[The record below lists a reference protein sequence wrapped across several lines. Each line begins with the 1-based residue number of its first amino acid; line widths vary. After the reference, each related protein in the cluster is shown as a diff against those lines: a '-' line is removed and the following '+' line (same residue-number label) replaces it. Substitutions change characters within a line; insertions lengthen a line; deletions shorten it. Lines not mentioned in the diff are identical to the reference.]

1 MFEQNLFDVDT
12 TGVEKMG
19 GYEVYPPGDY
29 PAMMISASKKA
40 TRNNDGYFVEGV
52 YTFIEGDHSGKR
64 FTSRLNLWNSNKT
77 AADIAKR
84 ELKSI
89 RAALGLPDNASD
101 LTLFVNKP
109 MVLRLTA
116 KPRKDD
122 PSRVEN
128 NLIAVE
134 PYGSAPQV
142 ANPAPAH
149 QPPQQPVGYA
159 QPAAQ
164 PPNWQPPA
172 QQPTQQWQPP
182 VQQPAQMPPP
192 AFQPAAGA
200 PPPWAAR

>member
-40 TRNNDGYFVEGV
+40 TRNNDGYFVECV
-52 YTFIEGDHSGKR
+52 YQFIEGDHTGKR

-101 LTLFVNKP
+101 LTMFVNKP
-109 MVLRLTA
+109 LVLRLTA

-134 PYGSAPQV
+134 PYGSAV
-142 ANPAPAH
+142 ATPAPAY
-149 QPPQQPVGYA
+149 QPQPMPQV
-159 QPAAQ
+159 AQ
-164 PPNWQPPA
+164 PPNWQQPA
-172 QQPTQQWQPP
+172 QQPQQQWQPP
-182 VQQPAQMPPP
+182 MQQQPAQMPPP
-192 AFQPAAGA
+192 AFQPNGSA